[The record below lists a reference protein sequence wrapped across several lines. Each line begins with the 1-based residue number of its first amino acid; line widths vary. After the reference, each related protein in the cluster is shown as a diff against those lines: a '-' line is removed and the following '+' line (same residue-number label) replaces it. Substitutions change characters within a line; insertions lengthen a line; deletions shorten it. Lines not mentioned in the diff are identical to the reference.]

1 MTAIDSLPETLERT
15 IGELKQQQRDAW
27 AQLSRPSLTKFES
40 KELRNQ
46 IRQSGEE
53 LRRCLSQRAALY
65 ARVVA
70 PPLAP
75 H

>member
-1 MTAIDSLPETLERT
+1 MTETDTLEHS
-15 IGELKQQQRDAW
+15 ISELKQQQRDAW
-27 AQLSRPSLTKFES
+27 FQLSKPSLTKFES

-53 LRRCLSQRAALY
+53 LRRCLEKRSALY
-65 ARVVA
+65 GGVIA

-75 H
+75 T